1 MRGPAAHCHT
11 GGLVR
16 KKPVIIAA
24 TAAAAVVVALVAAS
38 VGGFGLSSPMKQ
50 ATATSSAR
58 PTARTTPAAT
68 QTPTANQTPAAAY
81 TPLTA
86 TALAALPEAMYD
98 AVIPGLLPSTITTI
112 PAAATSSYTL
122 TADAPLFGAG
132 QQTAVARLAKLNF
145 MQLPTIVVP
154 VQTSG
159 TWSLVLTPARQQL
172 PSKDGVAAAQ
182 TAGWI
187 PTSFLVKA
195 GTLTQSLTVSVS
207 QQKVS
212 ILNADGSVVASFPA
226 GVGAADTP
234 TPTNV
239 VGYLQAR
246 YLDPKQNQTVYPI
259 QLASLHSSA
268 ADEPYG
274 GNDGGLIGVH
284 YNPVATGDVSHGCVR
299 LAKDAITAVNKLPL
313 GTLINIVP

>member
-1 MRGPAAHCHT
+1 M
-11 GGLVR
+11 R

-24 TAAAAVVVALVAAS
+24 TSAAAVVVALVAAS

-58 PTARTTPAAT
+58 PTARTTPTAT
-68 QTPTANQTPAAAY
+68 QTPAAAY

-86 TALAALPEAMYD
+86 AALTALPEAMYD

-145 MQLPTIVVP
+145 MQSPTIVVP

-195 GTLTQSLTVSVS
+195 DTLTQYLTVSVS
-207 QQKVS
+207 QQRVS
-212 ILNADGSVVASFPA
+212 IVNADGSVVASFPA

-259 QLASLHSSA
+259 QLASLHSSV

-313 GTLINIVP
+313 GTLITIVL

>member
-1 MRGPAAHCHT
+1 M
-11 GGLVR
+11 R

-24 TAAAAVVVALVAAS
+24 AAAAAVVVALVAAS

-58 PTARTTPAAT
+58 PTARTTPTAT
-68 QTPTANQTPAAAY
+68 QTPAAAY

-86 TALAALPEAMYD
+86 AALTALPEAMYD

-145 MQLPTIVVP
+145 MQSPTIVVP

-195 GTLTQSLTVSVS
+195 DTLTQYLTVSVS
-207 QQKVS
+207 QQRVS
-212 ILNADGSVVASFPA
+212 IVNADGSVVASFPA

-259 QLASLHSSA
+259 QLASLHSSV

-313 GTLINIVP
+313 GTLITIVL

>member
-1 MRGPAAHCHT
+1 
-11 GGLVR
+11 VR

-24 TAAAAVVVALVAAS
+24 AAAAAVVVALVAAS

-58 PTARTTPAAT
+58 PTARTTPTAT
-68 QTPTANQTPAAAY
+68 QTPAAAY

-86 TALAALPEAMYD
+86 AALTALPEAMYD

-145 MQLPTIVVP
+145 MQSPTIVVP

-195 GTLTQSLTVSVS
+195 DTLTQYLTVSVS
-207 QQKVS
+207 QQRVS
-212 ILNADGSVVASFPA
+212 IVNADGSVVASFPA

-259 QLASLHSSA
+259 QLASLHSSV

-313 GTLINIVP
+313 GTLITIVL

>member
-1 MRGPAAHCHT
+1 
-11 GGLVR
+11 
-16 KKPVIIAA
+16 
-24 TAAAAVVVALVAAS
+24 
-38 VGGFGLSSPMKQ
+38 MKQ

-58 PTARTTPAAT
+58 PTARTTPTAT
-68 QTPTANQTPAAAY
+68 QTPAAAY

-159 TWSLVLTPARQQL
+159 AWSLVLTPARQQL
-172 PSKDGVAAAQ
+172 PSKDGGVAAAQ

-195 GTLTQSLTVSVS
+195 DTLTQYLTVSVS

-212 ILNADGSVVASFPA
+212 IVNADGSVVASFPA

-259 QLASLHSSA
+259 QLASLHSSV

-313 GTLINIVP
+313 GTLITIVL

>member
-1 MRGPAAHCHT
+1 M
-11 GGLVR
+11 R

-24 TAAAAVVVALVAAS
+24 AAAAAVVVALVAAS

-58 PTARTTPAAT
+58 PTARTTPTAT
-68 QTPTANQTPAAAY
+68 QTPAAAY

-86 TALAALPEAMYD
+86 AALTALPEAMYD

-112 PAAATSSYTL
+112 PASATSSYTL

-145 MQLPTIVVP
+145 MQSPTIVVP

-195 GTLTQSLTVSVS
+195 DTLTQYLTVSVS
-207 QQKVS
+207 QQRVS
-212 ILNADGSVVASFPA
+212 IVNADGSVVASFPA

-259 QLASLHSSA
+259 QLASLHSSV

-274 GNDGGLIGVH
+274 GNDRDSSESITTRS
-284 YNPVATGDVSHGCVR
+284 PPEMSPTGACDLRRMRSPRSTNSR
-299 LAKDAITAVNKLPL
+299 LAPSSLSCSDPHHR
-313 GTLINIVP
+313 

>member
-1 MRGPAAHCHT
+1 MRGPAVHCHT

-24 TAAAAVVVALVAAS
+24 AAAAAVVVALVAAS

-58 PTARTTPAAT
+58 PTARTTPTAT
-68 QTPTANQTPAAAY
+68 QTPAAAY

-86 TALAALPEAMYD
+86 AALAALPEAMYD

-145 MQLPTIVVP
+145 MQSPTIVVP

-195 GTLTQSLTVSVS
+195 DTLTQYLTVSVS
-207 QQKVS
+207 QQRVS
-212 ILNADGSVVASFPA
+212 IVNADGSVVASFPA

-259 QLASLHSSA
+259 QLASLHSSV

-313 GTLINIVP
+313 GTLITIVL

>member
-1 MRGPAAHCHT
+1 MRGPAVHCHT

-24 TAAAAVVVALVAAS
+24 AAAAAVVVALVAAS

-58 PTARTTPAAT
+58 PTARTTPTAT
-68 QTPTANQTPAAAY
+68 QTPAAAY

-86 TALAALPEAMYD
+86 AALTALPEAMYD

-112 PAAATSSYTL
+112 PASATSSYTL

-145 MQLPTIVVP
+145 MQSPTIVVP

-195 GTLTQSLTVSVS
+195 DTLTQYLTVSVS
-207 QQKVS
+207 QQRVS
-212 ILNADGSVVASFPA
+212 IVNADGSVVASFPA

-259 QLASLHSSA
+259 QLASLHSSV

-313 GTLINIVP
+313 GTLITIVL